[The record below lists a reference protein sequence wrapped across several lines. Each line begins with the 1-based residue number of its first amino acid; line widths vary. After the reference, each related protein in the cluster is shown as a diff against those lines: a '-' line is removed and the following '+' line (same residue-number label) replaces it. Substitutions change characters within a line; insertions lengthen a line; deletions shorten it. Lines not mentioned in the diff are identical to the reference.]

1 MKKLLALALAAGALL
16 CSLVG
21 CDSAKIEVGAENG
34 VVYFHHSTIT
44 PKIVLK
50 GETEIEVED
59 EFFFGKLKA
68 AIEGKTA
75 VDPICDCQP
84 IYNVGIDKYTFEI
97 HTHGITITSPMGKN
111 IKGINI
117 FAVECTEEEMNELL
131 AILDSVK

>member
-1 MKKLLALALAAGALL
+1 MKKLLALALVVVALV
-16 CSLVG
+16 CCLVG

-34 VVYFHHSTIT
+34 VAYFHVSTIV
-44 PKIVLK
+44 PKMILK
-50 GETEIEVED
+50 GETEIEIED
-59 EFFFGKLKA
+59 KTFFGKLTA
-68 AIEGKTA
+68 AIEDKPT
-75 VDPICDCQP
+75 VDPICDCQS